1 MRVREG
7 ERENT
12 HELEKRGGA
21 SGKKGSLPPSQQKS
35 GGGVGWKRGARSLHS
50 FENEVPLKA
59 EDLSIPI
66 LLRGCSCTYLLLHT
80 ARLIKTVCLA
90 FFTPNG
96 RARASGIGEGGQ
108 RQRRRENDRFCR
120 RRECGNGG
128 ADGCP
133 IMLWAP
139 PGLPSEAGRQARP
152 TPAAA
157 AEIQTVASFIP
168 PPSLI
173 SISPLRSAPQN
184 NRVWTA
190 CRPMGPDCSS
200 LGDTVMRNELCS
212 AEILSVFRSVRLRL
226 QILKRDPSRPL
237 N

>member
-1 MRVREG
+1 MDEQEQVGLGREG
-7 ERENT
+7 SDNGDGKT
-12 HELEKRGGA
+12 TDSVAVA
-21 SGKKGSLPPSQQKS
+21 S
-35 GGGVGWKRGARSLHS
+35 VVMAVRMGARLCYG
-50 FENEVPLKA
+50 
-59 EDLSIPI
+59 
-66 LLRGCSCTYLLLHT
+66 LRL
-80 ARLIKTVCLA
+80 
-90 FFTPNG
+90 
-96 RARASGIGEGGQ
+96 
-108 RQRRRENDRFCR
+108 
-120 RRECGNGG
+120 
-128 ADGCP
+128 GCP
-133 IMLWAP
+133 ARQ
-139 PGLPSEAGRQARP
+139 AGRQARP
-152 TPAAA
+152 TPAA